1 MTDRHLIISNST
13 ELVRVAPERIVYL
26 EADGNYTT
34 LILTDGEKRVL
45 TLNLGTLQ
53 SLIEAQLRDE
63 ACWFVRIGKSLIIN
77 RNYIYVINVANQ
89 QLTMSDTGFREK
101 YKLRASQEAL
111 RELKKM
117 LELTLKKRLI

>member
-1 MTDRHLIISNST
+1 MTDRHLIISNNT

-45 TLNLGTLQ
+45 TFNLGTFQ
-53 SLIEAQLRDE
+53 SLIEAQLGNE

-117 LELTLKKRLI
+117 LELTLKK